1 MVTQS
6 RSHPVPLLLT
16 RPRAQGADFAERLTA
31 RFGDQLA
38 IVTTPLLAPRFFAP
52 ALPVGPFSA
61 LILTSQTGV
70 EGYLRLGAA
79 SDLPKEVFCVG
90 ERTASAARGA
100 ELIPLCV
107 AEDAASLIAQI
118 KLRPPRGRLLHLRG
132 REARG
137 NIGELLQSA
146 GIDTVDAV
154 MYAQERLALTGAA
167 ATLLRGQ
174 APVIVPLFSPRTAMI
189 FVAEMARVKGISPL
203 FVAAMSGEVA
213 LEARR
218 FDAQVKIAQ
227 RPDAAAMVDVV
238 AVFLTDLQH
247 A

>member
-6 RSHPVPLLLT
+6 RSHSVPLLLT
-16 RPRAQGADFAERLTA
+16 RPTAQGADFAERLSV
-31 RFGDQLA
+31 RFGDQVA
-38 IVTTPLLAPRFFAP
+38 IIKTPLLAPRFFAP

-70 EGYLRLGAA
+70 EGYLRLGERN
-79 SDLPKEVFCVG
+79 DLPKEVFCVG
-90 ERTASAARGA
+90 ERTANAARGA
-100 ELIPLCV
+100 GLIALCV
-107 AEDAASLIAQI
+107 AGDAASLIAQI
-118 KLRPPRGRLLHLRG
+118 TALRPKGRLLHLRG

-137 NIGELLQSA
+137 NICELLESA

-154 MYAQERLALTGAA
+154 IYAQERLALTDAA
-167 ATLLRGQ
+167 ATLLRGP

-189 FVAEMARVKGISPL
+189 FFAEMARVRGISPL

-213 LEARR
+213 LEARLL
-218 FDAQVKIAQ
+218 DAQVKIAQ
-227 RPDAAAMVDVV
+227 SPDAAAMVDVV
-238 AVFLTDLQH
+238 AVFLTDLQR